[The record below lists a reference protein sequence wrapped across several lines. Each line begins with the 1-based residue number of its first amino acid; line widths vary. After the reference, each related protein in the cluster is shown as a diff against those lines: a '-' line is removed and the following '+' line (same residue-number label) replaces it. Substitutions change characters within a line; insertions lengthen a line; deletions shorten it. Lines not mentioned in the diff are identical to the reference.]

1 MNIGASIAKF
11 CTAVRIGANDLI
23 TSLVNSL
30 LSNVADG
37 GSSNIGTDP
46 TLPCVGSGCPA
57 FDLLPC
63 VDGDDETR
71 SIGLVCD
78 RPLGGRCLFESCA
91 ASSLGAALR
100 RYPDGG
106 PVGGPGM
113 AMSWDLCACQWVT
126 LTTRNMTNVPANDP
140 VRVFLLN
147 VLNSQD

>member
-11 CTAVRIGANDLI
+11 CTAVRIGASDFI
-23 TSLVNSL
+23 TSFVNSL
-30 LSNVADG
+30 LSNVVDG

-46 TLPCVGSGCPA
+46 TLPCMGVGCDA

-63 VDGDDETR
+63 VDGAGDTL

-91 ASSLGAALR
+91 ASSMGAALR
-100 RYPDGG
+100 RDPDGG

-113 AMSWDLCACQWVT
+113 AMSWDLCA
-126 LTTRNMTNVPANDP
+126 
-140 VRVFLLN
+140 
-147 VLNSQD
+147 